1 MKKYESWGRYPKASH
16 TVQCI
21 GSRTENLPAIE
32 GSVLP
37 YAQGR
42 SYGDSCL
49 NNGGVLLDTSGL
61 NQILIFDEEK
71 GVLRCE
77 GGTTLDIILDLIA
90 TKGWFLPVV
99 ERS

>member
-16 TVQCI
+16 TVQYI
-21 GSRTENLPAIE
+21 SSGVESLPAIE
-32 GSVLP
+32 GKQSVLP

-49 NNGGVLLDTSGL
+49 NNGGMLLDTSGL
-61 NQILIFDEEK
+61 NQVLAFDEEN

-77 GGTTLDIILDLIA
+77 GGTTLDTILD
-90 TKGWFLPVV
+90 
-99 ERS
+99 